1 LADVVCDNVVVVEWC
16 FVVVVEAGLKMVVWR
31 RRCWRGSA
39 FEALSSNGET
49 VHFEP
54 LEIQR
59 HQEAGFTLSKIQLTE
74 SHEIN

>member
-1 LADVVCDNVVVVEWC
+1 
-16 FVVVVEAGLKMVVWR
+16 MVVWR

-54 LEIQR
+54 LEIPR